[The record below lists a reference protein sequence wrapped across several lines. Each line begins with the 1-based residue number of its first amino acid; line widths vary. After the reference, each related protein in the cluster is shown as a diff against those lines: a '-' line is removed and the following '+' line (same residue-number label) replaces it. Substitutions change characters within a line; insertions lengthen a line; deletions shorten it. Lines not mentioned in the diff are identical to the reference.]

1 MNASKVTKTYG
12 QSNTSAKTESVF
24 GTKTQG
30 NGTLLQASYANWRRL
45 RRFDTLSDKTRL
57 NKQNESRTPIRLT
70 TEFCRRTTTSEET
83 KKICYNYAEEM
94 QKKDYIC
101 TSADE
106 FGHLL
111 TENIRLAERKQTF

>member
-1 MNASKVTKTYG
+1 MGNYYMSCIRTSIKF
-12 QSNTSAKTESVF
+12 NT
-24 GTKTQG
+24 
-30 NGTLLQASYANWRRL
+30 
-45 RRFDTLSDKTRL
+45 
-57 NKQNESRTPIRLT
+57 KQNESRIAARLT
-70 TEFCRRTTTSEET
+70 TQFCKRSTTSEET
-83 KKICYNYAEEM
+83 KKIGYNYAEEM

>member
-1 MNASKVTKTYG
+1 MGLACTH
-12 QSNTSAKTESVF
+12 
-24 GTKTQG
+24 
-30 NGTLLQASYANWRRL
+30 
-45 RRFDTLSDKTRL
+45 FDALPDKTSL
-57 NKQNESRTPIRLT
+57 NKQNESRIAARLT
-70 TEFCRRTTTSEET
+70 TQFYKRTTTSEET
-83 KKICYNYAEEM
+83 KKIGYNYAKEM